1 MKRKC
6 LSLLLMLI
14 LLISLAVPVSA
25 ISANEARNSVV
36 VVSTLLETDAGS
48 VGFGHGT
55 GFFVTDQYLIT
66 NFHVIESFEEYG
78 SGELVSLT
86 VDGIQ
91 ISGRAKVRAY
101 YDSKDNEEAYVV
113 GYDSIRDIAV
123 LRLGSPTS
131 KRTPL
136 SLRIP
141 TEDMVGNTV
150 YAVGFPG
157 LADNILADS
166 TSSWGKNDSTVTSG
180 TISRL
185 VTQSG
190 TGQRNIQIDCDIK
203 HGNSGGP
210 LIDGDGAVVGVTTW
224 SVSNSNLE
232 SVKYAVNIE
241 EVIQLLNQYRVD
253 YTLAGSDDPA
263 SFTSDSA
270 ENDSQPNPIISD
282 PVISNPVISDPIT
295 PTPVPEKESNVG
307 LIIAIVVAVLAV
319 CSVAVLLVIV
329 LRKKK
334 PDPIPVPAAPVIPQ
348 KVPTVR
354 SCARIN
360 YGAHAPVSGRPIMVG
375 RNDACALRFP
385 NNAPGIS
392 GSHCSV
398 QFDDRTKDFIVMDL
412 NSTYGT
418 FLITGQKMAPNVPYR
433 MRAGDKFY
441 LADQNNMIALELE

>member
-1 MKRKC
+1 MKRRF
-6 LSLLLMLI
+6 LSLLLMLVLI
-14 LLISLAVPVSA
+14 LSLSVSASA

-36 VVSTLLETDAGS
+36 VVSTLLETGAGN

-66 NFHVIESFEEYG
+66 NFHVIEDFEKYG
-78 SGELVSLT
+78 AGELVSMN
-86 VDGIQ
+86 VDGGQ

-101 YDSKDNEEAYVV
+101 YDSKDYEEAFVV
-113 GYDSIRDIAV
+113 GYDSIRDIAI
-123 LRLGSPTS
+123 LRLANSTS

-136 SLRIP
+136 TLRVP
-141 TEDMVGNTV
+141 TEDMVGTTV

-210 LIDGDGAVVGVTTW
+210 LLDADGAVIGVTTW
-224 SVSNSNLE
+224 GVNNQDQE
-232 SVKYAVNIE
+232 SINYAVNIE
-241 EVIQLLNQYRVD
+241 DAIMLLDQYRVN
-253 YTLAGSDDPA
+253 YTMYSGSGDRSGQPGTGEQSA
-263 SFTSDSA
+263 SGNSST
-270 ENDSQPNPIISD
+270 
-282 PVISNPVISDPIT
+282 
-295 PTPVPEKESNVG
+295 G
-307 LIIAIVVAVLAV
+307 LIIAIVIAAVAVCAV
-319 CSVAVLLVIV
+319 VVLLVIV

-334 PDPIPVPAAPVIPQ
+334 PEPVPVPAAPVVPQ
-348 KVPTVR
+348 KIPTVR
-354 SCARIN
+354 SCAKIN
-360 YGAHAPVSGRPIMVG
+360 YGDHVSVSGQPVMIG
-375 RNDACALRFP
+375 RSSACGLRFP
-385 NNAPGIS
+385 NDAPGVS

-398 QFDDRTKDFIVMDL
+398 QWDGKTGDFIVMDL

-418 FLITGQKMAPNVPYR
+418 FLMSGQKMTPNTPYR

-441 LADQNNMIALELE
+441 LADQNNVIALELG

>member
-1 MKRKC
+1 MLVLV
-6 LSLLLMLI
+6 LSL
-14 LLISLAVPVSA
+14 SVSASA

-36 VVSTLLETDAGS
+36 VVSTLLETGAGN

-66 NFHVIESFEEYG
+66 NFHVIEDFEKYG
-78 SGELVSLT
+78 AGELVSMN
-86 VDGIQ
+86 VDGGQ

-101 YDSKDNEEAYVV
+101 YDSKDYEEAFVV
-113 GYDSIRDIAV
+113 GYDSIRDIAI
-123 LRLGSPTS
+123 LRLANSTS

-136 SLRIP
+136 TLRVP
-141 TEDMVGNTV
+141 TEDMVGTTV

-210 LIDGDGAVVGVTTW
+210 LLDADGAVIGVTTW
-224 SVSNSNLE
+224 GVNNQDQE
-232 SVKYAVNIE
+232 SINYAVNIE
-241 EVIQLLNQYRVD
+241 DAIMLLDQYRVN
-253 YTLAGSDDPA
+253 YTMYSGSGDRSGQPGTGEQSA
-263 SFTSDSA
+263 SGNSST
-270 ENDSQPNPIISD
+270 
-282 PVISNPVISDPIT
+282 
-295 PTPVPEKESNVG
+295 G
-307 LIIAIVVAVLAV
+307 LIIAIVIAAVAVCAV
-319 CSVAVLLVIV
+319 VVLLVIV

-334 PDPIPVPAAPVIPQ
+334 PEPVPVPAAPVVPQ
-348 KVPTVR
+348 KIPTVR
-354 SCARIN
+354 SCAKIN
-360 YGAHAPVSGRPIMVG
+360 YGDHVSVSGQPVMIG
-375 RNDACALRFP
+375 RSSACGLRFP
-385 NNAPGIS
+385 NDAPGVS

-398 QFDDRTKDFIVMDL
+398 QWDGKTGDFIVMDL

-418 FLITGQKMAPNVPYR
+418 FLMSGQKMTPNTPYR

-441 LADQNNMIALELE
+441 LADQNNVIALELG

>member
-1 MKRKC
+1 MKRRF
-6 LSLLLMLI
+6 LSLLLMLVLI
-14 LLISLAVPVSA
+14 LSLSVSASA

-36 VVSTLLETDAGS
+36 VVSTLLETGAGN

-66 NFHVIESFEEYG
+66 NFHVIEDFVKCG
-78 SGELVSLT
+78 AGELFSMN
-86 VDGIQ
+86 VDGGQ

-101 YDSKDNEEAYVV
+101 YDSKDYEEAFVV
-113 GYDSIRDIAV
+113 GYDSIRDIAI
-123 LRLGSPTS
+123 LRLANSTS

-136 SLRIP
+136 ALRVP
-141 TEDMVGNTV
+141 TEDMVGTTV

-210 LIDGDGAVVGVTTW
+210 LIDADGAVIGVTTW
-224 SVSNSNLE
+224 GVNNQDQE
-232 SVKYAVNIE
+232 SINYAVNIE
-241 EVIQLLNQYRVD
+241 DAIMLLDQYRVN
-253 YTLAGSDDPA
+253 YTMYSGSGDISGQPGTGEQSLSGSDAQSAAA
-263 SFTSDSA
+263 SRKSSA
-270 ENDSQPNPIISD
+270 G
-282 PVISNPVISDPIT
+282 V
-295 PTPVPEKESNVG
+295 
-307 LIIAIVVAVLAV
+307 IIAIAIAAVAVCAV
-319 CSVAVLLVIV
+319 VVLLVIV

-334 PDPIPVPAAPVIPQ
+334 PEPVPVPAAPVVPQ
-348 KVPTVR
+348 KIPTVR
-354 SCARIN
+354 SCAKTN
-360 YGAHAPVSGRPIMVG
+360 YGDHVSVSGQPVMIG
-375 RNDACALRFP
+375 RSSACGLRFP
-385 NNAPGIS
+385 NDAPGVS

-398 QFDDRTKDFIVMDL
+398 QWDGRAGDFIVMDL

-418 FLITGQKMAPNVPYR
+418 FLMSGQKMTPNTPYR
-433 MRAGDKFY
+433 MRPGDRFY
-441 LADQNNMIALELE
+441 LADQNNVIALELE

>member
-1 MKRKC
+1 MKRRF
-6 LSLLLMLI
+6 LSLLLMLVLI
-14 LLISLAVPVSA
+14 LSLSVSASA

-36 VVSTLLETDAGS
+36 VVSTLLETGAGN

-66 NFHVIESFEEYG
+66 NFHVIEDFVKCG
-78 SGELVSLT
+78 AGELFSMN
-86 VDGIQ
+86 VDGGQ

-101 YDSKDNEEAYVV
+101 YDSKDYEEAFVV
-113 GYDSIRDIAV
+113 GYDSIRDIAI
-123 LRLGSPTS
+123 LRLANSTS

-136 SLRIP
+136 ALRVP
-141 TEDMVGNTV
+141 TEDMVGTTV

-210 LIDGDGAVVGVTTW
+210 LIDADGAVIGVTTW
-224 SVSNSNLE
+224 GVNNQDQE
-232 SVKYAVNIE
+232 SINYAVNIE
-241 EVIQLLNQYRVD
+241 DAIMLLDQYRVN
-253 YTLAGSDDPA
+253 YTMYSGSGDISGQPGTGEQSLSGSDAQSAAA
-263 SFTSDSA
+263 SRKSSA
-270 ENDSQPNPIISD
+270 G
-282 PVISNPVISDPIT
+282 V
-295 PTPVPEKESNVG
+295 
-307 LIIAIVVAVLAV
+307 IIAIAIAAVAVCAV
-319 CSVAVLLVIV
+319 VVLLVIV

-334 PDPIPVPAAPVIPQ
+334 PEPVPVPAAPVVPQ
-348 KVPTVR
+348 KIPTVR
-354 SCARIN
+354 SCAKIN
-360 YGAHAPVSGRPIMVG
+360 YGDHVSVSGQPVMIG
-375 RNDACALRFP
+375 RSSACGLRFP
-385 NNAPGIS
+385 NDAPGVS

-398 QFDDRTKDFIVMDL
+398 QWDGKTGDFIVMDL

-418 FLITGQKMAPNVPYR
+418 FLMSGQKMTPNVPYR
-433 MRAGDKFY
+433 MRAGDRFY
-441 LADQNNMIALELE
+441 LADQNNVIALELE

>member
-1 MKRKC
+1 MKRRF
-6 LSLLLMLI
+6 LSLLLMLVLI
-14 LLISLAVPVSA
+14 LSLSVSASA

-36 VVSTLLETDAGS
+36 VVSTLLETGAGN

-66 NFHVIESFEEYG
+66 NFHVIEDFEKYG
-78 SGELVSLT
+78 AGELVSMN
-86 VDGIQ
+86 VDGGQ

-101 YDSKDNEEAYVV
+101 YDSKDYEEAFVV
-113 GYDSIRDIAV
+113 GYDSIRDIAI
-123 LRLGSPTS
+123 LRLANSTS

-136 SLRIP
+136 ALRVP
-141 TEDMVGNTV
+141 TEDMVGTTV

-210 LIDGDGAVVGVTTW
+210 LIDADGAVIGVTTW
-224 SVSNSNLE
+224 GVNNQDQE
-232 SVKYAVNIE
+232 SINYAVNIE
-241 EVIQLLNQYRVD
+241 DAIMLLDQYRVN
-253 YTLAGSDDPA
+253 YTMYSGSGDISGQPGTGEQSLSGSDAQSAAA
-263 SFTSDSA
+263 SRKSSA
-270 ENDSQPNPIISD
+270 G
-282 PVISNPVISDPIT
+282 V
-295 PTPVPEKESNVG
+295 
-307 LIIAIVVAVLAV
+307 IIAIAIAAVAVCAV
-319 CSVAVLLVIV
+319 VVLLVIV

-334 PDPIPVPAAPVIPQ
+334 PEPVPVPAAPVVPQ
-348 KVPTVR
+348 KIPTVR
-354 SCARIN
+354 SCTKIN
-360 YGAHAPVSGRPIMVG
+360 YGDHVSVSGQPVMIG
-375 RNDACALRFP
+375 RSSACGLRFP
-385 NNAPGIS
+385 NDAPGVS

-398 QFDDRTKDFIVMDL
+398 QWDGRTGDFIVMDL

-418 FLITGQKMAPNVPYR
+418 FLMSGQKMTPNVPYR

-441 LADQNNMIALELE
+441 LADQNNVIALELE

>member
-1 MKRKC
+1 MKRRF
-6 LSLLLMLI
+6 LSLLLMLV
-14 LLISLAVPVSA
+14 LVLSLSVSASA

-36 VVSTLLETDAGS
+36 VVSTLLETGAGN

-66 NFHVIESFEEYG
+66 NFHVIEDFEKYG
-78 SGELVSLT
+78 AGELVSMN
-86 VDGIQ
+86 VDGGQ

-101 YDSKDNEEAYVV
+101 YDSKDYEEAFVV
-113 GYDSIRDIAV
+113 GYDSIRDIAI
-123 LRLGSPTS
+123 LRLANSTS

-136 SLRIP
+136 TLRVP
-141 TEDMVGNTV
+141 TEDMVGTTV

-210 LIDGDGAVVGVTTW
+210 LLDADGAVIGVTTW
-224 SVSNSNLE
+224 GVNNQDQE
-232 SVKYAVNIE
+232 SINYAVNIE
-241 EVIQLLNQYRVD
+241 DAIMLLDQYRVN
-253 YTLAGSDDPA
+253 YTMYSGSGDRSGQPGTGEQSA
-263 SFTSDSA
+263 SGNSST
-270 ENDSQPNPIISD
+270 
-282 PVISNPVISDPIT
+282 
-295 PTPVPEKESNVG
+295 G
-307 LIIAIVVAVLAV
+307 LIIAIVIAAVAVCAV
-319 CSVAVLLVIV
+319 VVLLVIV

-334 PDPIPVPAAPVIPQ
+334 PEPVPVPAAPVVPQ
-348 KVPTVR
+348 KIPTVR
-354 SCARIN
+354 SCAKIN
-360 YGAHAPVSGRPIMVG
+360 YGDHVSVSGQPVMIG
-375 RNDACALRFP
+375 RSSACGLRFP
-385 NNAPGIS
+385 NDAPGVS

-398 QFDDRTKDFIVMDL
+398 QWDGKTGDFIVMDL

-418 FLITGQKMAPNVPYR
+418 FLMSGQKMTPNTPYR

-441 LADQNNMIALELE
+441 LADQNNVIALELG